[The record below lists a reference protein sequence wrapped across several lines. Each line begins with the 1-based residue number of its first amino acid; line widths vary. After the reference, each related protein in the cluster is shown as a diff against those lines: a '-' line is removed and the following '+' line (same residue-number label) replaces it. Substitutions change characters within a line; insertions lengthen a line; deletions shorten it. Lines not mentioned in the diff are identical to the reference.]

1 MVKHLELIQKDN
13 AYYIKI
19 NTFTGRLSLF
29 VDHPEFKYKDFKN
42 KSENLFKTVGDLNL
56 VAMLAKDVFI
66 LEDTD
71 PKTFKKSQNFIYV
84 DAELTKDILIVNK
97 WPWFL
102 KHAFEF
108 ITKSLS
114 IFYFVVYMVLLKY
127 YAWYYGL
134 NGIIHLGKMFGSSA
148 LILIPSLYYVL
159 WSSRTKSSFL
169 KVAFTFELVL
179 MLSFALVYLAL
190 MQPMG

>member
-1 MVKHLELIQKDN
+1 MHKHLELIQKDN

-19 NTFTGRLSLF
+19 NTLTGRLSLF

-42 KSENLFKTVGDLNL
+42 KSENLFKTQGSLNL
-56 VAMLAKDVFI
+56 VPVRTKDFFI

-84 DAELTKDILIVNK
+84 DPELQKNITIIEK
-97 WPWFL
+97 WPWFF

-108 ITKSLS
+108 LTKSLS
-114 IFYFVVYMVLLKY
+114 VFYFIVYMILLKY

-169 KVAFTFELVL
+169 KIAFTFELVL
-179 MLSFALVYLAL
+179 MLSFALIYLAAL
-190 MQPMG
+190 AVN

>member
-1 MVKHLELIQKDN
+1 MHKHLELIQKDN

-42 KSENLFKTVGDLNL
+42 KSKNLFKTTGNLNL
-56 VAMLAKDVFI
+56 VPMMAKNVFI

-71 PKTFKKSQNFIYV
+71 PKTAFRSQNFIYV
-84 DAELTKDILIVNK
+84 EPDLQKNITIINQ
-97 WPWFL
+97 WPWHF
-102 KHAFEF
+102 KHGFEY

-114 IFYFVVYMVLLKY
+114 VFYFIVYMVLLKQ

-134 NGIIHLGKMFGSSA
+134 NGIIHLGKIFGSSA
-148 LILIPSLYYVL
+148 LILIPSLYYIL
-159 WSSRTKSSFL
+159 WSSKTKSSFL
-169 KVAFTFELVL
+169 KIAFTFELVL

-190 MQPMG
+190 MKSMF

>member
-1 MVKHLELIQKDN
+1 MHKHLELIHKDN

-29 VDHPEFKYKDFKN
+29 VDHPNYKYKDFKN
-42 KSENLFKTVGDLNL
+42 KSENLFKTTGALNL
-56 VAMLAKDVFI
+56 VRLMAKDVFV

-71 PKTFKKSQNFIYV
+71 AKTGVRSQNFIYV
-84 DAELTKDILIVNK
+84 EPDLAKEIALVNTT
-97 WPWFL
+97 PWLF

-114 IFYFVVYMVLLKY
+114 VFYFIVYMILLKQ

-134 NGIIHLGKMFGSSA
+134 NGVIHLGRMFGSSA

-169 KVAFTFELVL
+169 KIAFTFELVL
-179 MLSFALVYLAL
+179 MLSFALIYLSL
-190 MQPMG
+190 MQSMF